1 MNADAHTNV
10 FIMHTQTHTRKMHT
24 DEQIQ
29 THTKTYWQT
38 SFRNRGKIPSFS
50 TFGQIKCLAHTHT
63 HTTVSDLSQ
72 CHASTD
78 SIRVEPLFFFFFLSV
93 VLFSSLSS
101 LSFPTIH
108 TTYTHFSLSWSQ
120 ITLVWMVPQ
129 VEVWNKTQT
138 YSSFSHT
145 QKGRWEWAADSELLL
160 MCSW

>member
-24 DEQIQ
+24 DEEIQ

-63 HTTVSDLSQ
+63 
-72 CHASTD
+72 
-78 SIRVEPLFFFFFLSV
+78 PLFLIYLNATPQQIQSEWSLCFFFFFLSV

-108 TTYTHFSLSWSQ
+108 TYTTYTHFSLSWSQ
-120 ITLVWMVPQ
+120 ITLV
-129 VEVWNKTQT
+129 
-138 YSSFSHT
+138 
-145 QKGRWEWAADSELLL
+145 
-160 MCSW
+160 

>member
-63 HTTVSDLSQ
+63 
-72 CHASTD
+72 
-78 SIRVEPLFFFFFLSV
+78 PLFLIYRNATPQQIQSEWSLCFFFLPICCFIFLL
-93 VLFSSLSS
+93 VLPL
-101 LSFPTIH
+101 LPYNTHIYNIH
-108 TTYTHFSLSWSQ
+108 TFLSQLEPNNFSLNGP
-120 ITLVWMVPQ
+120 T
-129 VEVWNKTQT
+129 
-138 YSSFSHT
+138 
-145 QKGRWEWAADSELLL
+145 G
-160 MCSW
+160 